1 VSETG
6 RVAIVTGA
14 AGGIGRELVLGLLG
28 AGIKVAAVDRSAE
41 GLAALEKAAR
51 ER

>member
-1 VSETG
+1 MSEQQ

-28 AGIKVAAVDRSAE
+28 TGAQGR
-41 GLAALEKAAR
+41 GG
-51 ER
+51 